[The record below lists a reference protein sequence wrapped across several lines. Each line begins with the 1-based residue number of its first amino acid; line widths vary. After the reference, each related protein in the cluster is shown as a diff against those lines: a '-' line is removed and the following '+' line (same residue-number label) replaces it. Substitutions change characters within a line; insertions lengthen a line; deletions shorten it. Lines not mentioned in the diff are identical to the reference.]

1 MSVCSIFQRESS
13 DLLSLD
19 HETVGQEVHE
29 SFIEYVEHL
38 LWARTLLD
46 AGAATMSKTGKTANL
61 VKAGV

>member
-1 MSVCSIFQRESS
+1 M
-13 DLLSLD
+13 SLD

-29 SFIEYVEHL
+29 SFIEYVGHL